1 MNRVVSLLCL
11 GLLVA
16 VLAPT
21 RVEAAP
27 KPTVAIL
34 GLELKDDGTGIDE
47 RSANIA
53 RLLTDALR
61 KRARTQTGP
70 YTVAPGS
77 DKELVDAVLLAGCAG
92 ADMDCMIQ
100 IGAEMATDFLIYGR
114 LEKGGK
120 GNTKGFQISLT
131 LLDIAKKDRVRQLT
145 ESIPANETG
154 PTDLE
159 RWGKTLYGR
168 LAGES
173 NKGTLMVSANVATG
187 SVYVDNQPKGNLVQ
201 KQARIQGLDAGRIR
215 VRVESDG
222 WIAEDK
228 FVVIEG
234 GETSELTVTLKKQ
247 GGGDG
252 GTGGGGGGRGPGG
265 DGGTIGGPGSGDGGG
280 TGITISQEGT
290 LSRDRPGGAW
300 RKVFWGSA
308 IVAVGAGGV
317 WGYSFAQYRFLN
329 DPDPSSDMCDDQ
341 ALRTMDSEF
350 DSSCSALSRT
360 YIAAPITLGAAAV
373 AAFSYYMGYMRSD
386 TSNER
391 AAMRRGKRKNPITV
405 APVLTPDG
413 AGATLSLEW

>member
-11 GLLVA
+11 SLVVS
-16 VLAPT
+16 VLAP
-21 RVEAAP
+21 RQAEAAP

-70 YTVAPGS
+70 FTVAPGS

-100 IGAEMATDFLIYGR
+100 IGGEMATDFLIYGR
-114 LEKGGK
+114 LEKTGK
-120 GNTKGFQISLT
+120 GNSKGFQVSLT
-131 LLDIAKKDRVRQLT
+131 LLDIAKKERVRQLT
-145 ESIPANETG
+145 ENIPEKETG

-173 NKGTLMVSANVATG
+173 NKGTLVVSANVASG

-222 WIAEDK
+222 WVAEDK

-234 GETSELTVTLKKQ
+234 GDTTELTVNLKKQ
-247 GGGDG
+247 GGGGDA
-252 GTGGGGGGRGPGG
+252 GGGGRGPGAD
-265 DGGTIGGPGSGDGGG
+265 DGVIGGPGSDDGT

-290 LSRDRPGGAW
+290 LSRDRPGGVW

-329 DPDPSSDMCDDQ
+329 DPATGSEMCDNQ
-341 ALRTMDSEF
+341 ALRDMDSEF
-350 DSSCSALSRT
+350 DSSCSALKRT
-360 YIAAPITLGAAAV
+360 YIAGPITLGAAAV

-391 AAMRRGKRKNPITV
+391 VSLRKGKRKHPITV
-405 APVLTPDG
+405 APVVTPDG